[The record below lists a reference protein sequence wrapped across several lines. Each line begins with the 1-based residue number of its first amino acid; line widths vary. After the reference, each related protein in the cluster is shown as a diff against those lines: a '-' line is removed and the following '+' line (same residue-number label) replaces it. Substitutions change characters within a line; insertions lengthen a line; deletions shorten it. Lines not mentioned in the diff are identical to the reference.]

1 MGLCW
6 QQKSSELTLVLK
18 ENALLPTPLV
28 HAAMKHAVG
37 CQAWWGI
44 SSLALSPV
52 MTGGEIVNAVLFT
65 MLVLNLTQEELGIVV
80 AILELTAV
88 RVDAAAH
95 QMQAGVIFVA
105 GLTAQLVPL
114 GRHLAVGVIFETAGT
129 TTKQMHGLQAICRI
143 PFITGNRAVQ
153 SGAPARR
160 SRK

>member
-1 MGLCW
+1 MNSMSNGLMLAT
-6 QQKSSELTLVLK
+6 KIIGIDFGTMVLK
-18 ENALLPTPLV
+18 EHALLPTPLV

-52 MTGGEIVNAVLFT
+52 MTSGEIVNAVLFT

-105 GLTAQLVPL
+105 ECGSLFQK
-114 GRHLAVGVIFETAGT
+114 GRCDNIFSAT
-129 TTKQMHGLQAICRI
+129 H
-143 PFITGNRAVQ
+143 Q
-153 SGAPARR
+153 S
-160 SRK
+160 KW